1 MKKILITGGAG
12 FMGSNAALL
21 FNKNKWKII
30 LVDDLSRK
38 GSKNNLLNLKKK
50 NKVDFYK
57 VDIANYEKISKIIS
71 KTRPNLILHCAG
83 QVAVTKSVIDPKRD
97 FKSNALGT
105 FNILESIRI
114 FSKTSKLIYISTNK
128 VYGNIKANIFSD
140 KKRYYFNTSSKNINE
155 KFPLDFYSPY
165 GCSKGTA
172 DQYVRDYSRIY
183 NLNTTVL
190 RLSCI
195 YGGMQYGI
203 EDHGW
208 ITWLTISAVFG
219 KKIKIFGNGKQVRDA
234 LYIDDLVRL
243 FYKVAIKSKTKGK
256 IYNVGGGSRNSLS
269 LIQLIDTLQMKLN
282 KKINHKKYDWRPGDQ
297 KIYISDISKVSSELN
312 WKPKIKISDGLDN
325 VINWVKLNH
334 DTIKKTLK
342 I

>member
-1 MKKILITGGAG
+1 
-12 FMGSNAALL
+12 
-21 FNKNKWKII
+21 
-30 LVDDLSRK
+30 
-38 GSKNNLLNLKKK
+38 
-50 NKVDFYK
+50 
-57 VDIANYEKISKIIS
+57 
-71 KTRPNLILHCAG
+71 
-83 QVAVTKSVIDPKRD
+83 
-97 FKSNALGT
+97 
-105 FNILESIRI
+105 
-114 FSKTSKLIYISTNK
+114 
-128 VYGNIKANIFSD
+128 
-140 KKRYYFNTSSKNINE
+140 
-155 KFPLDFYSPY
+155 
-165 GCSKGTA
+165 
-172 DQYVRDYSRIY
+172 
-183 NLNTTVL
+183 
-190 RLSCI
+190 
-195 YGGMQYGI
+195 MQYGI